1 VKVLEKNYQ
10 HTSAAC
16 PPSGELATDLEIVIK
31 NGLKAVN
38 AVILENSRH
47 ENLSIQKVAEHVLKT
62 EGKRLR
68 ARLVLASWLY
78 YNDSLNDRIINLA
91 STAELFHTASLL
103 HDDVMDEAP
112 VRRGRETVNAKWDSK
127 TAVLL
132 GDYILSKT
140 FKLLD
145 VVDSQRIF
153 RNFVETAQLLGEG
166 ALTEQFHKDDLN
178 TSEKTYIYIIT
189 RKTAAFFRMCA
200 SIGAM
205 LSDAP
210 EDEIEKLGTFGLN
223 YGIAFQI
230 TDDLLD
236 VISDESTM
244 GKPRGQDILEG
255 HLTLPIINYFA
266 QNPTRLPSK
275 KLSELSEDDSEFTR
289 LLNDLNCDGI
299 LLKSYDKAAD
309 YINKALSSLDEMPN
323 RPALDVFRSTAKDV
337 LKRKA

>member
-1 VKVLEKNYQ
+1 MEKNYL
-10 HTSAAC
+10 HTSSAAC
-16 PPSGELATDLEIVIK
+16 PSSGEIAANLESLIQK
-31 NGLKAVN
+31 GLKAVN
-38 AVILENSRH
+38 AVITENSRH
-47 ENLSIQKVAEHVLKT
+47 EDPTIRNVIEHALKT

-68 ARLVLASWLY
+68 ARFILTSYLC

-91 STAELFHTASLL
+91 SSAELFHTASLL

-112 VRRGRETVNAKWDSK
+112 VRRGRKTVNAIWDSK

-132 GDYILSKT
+132 GDYILSIT

-145 VVDSQRIF
+145 SVDSQRIF
-153 RNFVETAQLLGEG
+153 RNFIETAHFLGEG
-166 ALTEQFHKDDLN
+166 ALMEQCHKDDLS

-189 RKTAAFFRMCA
+189 KKTAAFFRMCA

-205 LSDAP
+205 LCNAP
-210 EDEIEKLGTFGLN
+210 EDEIERLRIFGLN

-255 HLTLPIINYFA
+255 HLTLPIIDYFA
-266 QNPTRLPSK
+266 LNPTKVPSR
-275 KLSELSEDDSEFTR
+275 KLSELTEEDVEFTR

-299 LLKSYDKAAD
+299 LQKSHDKAAD
-309 YINKALSSLDEMPN
+309 HINKALSSLDEISN
-323 RPALDVFRSTAKDV
+323 RPALDIFRNNAKDV

>member
-1 VKVLEKNYQ
+1 LEKNLL
-10 HTSAAC
+10 HTSSAAC
-16 PPSGELATDLEIVIK
+16 PSSGEVAASLESLIQK
-31 NGLKAVN
+31 GLKAVN
-38 AVILENSRH
+38 AVIIENSHNEDPTIR
-47 ENLSIQKVAEHVLKT
+47 NVIEHALKT
-62 EGKRLR
+62 SGKRLR
-68 ARLVLASWLY
+68 ARFILASYLS

-91 STAELFHTASLL
+91 SSAELFHTASLL
-103 HDDVMDEAP
+103 HDDVMDDAP
-112 VRRGRETVNAKWDSK
+112 VRRGRKTVNAIWDSK

-132 GDYILSKT
+132 GDYILSIT

-145 VVDSQRIF
+145 SVDSQRIF
-153 RNFVETAQLLGEG
+153 RNFIETAQFLGEG
-166 ALTEQFHKDDLN
+166 ALMEQCHKDDLG

-205 LSDAP
+205 LCDAP
-210 EDEIEKLGTFGLN
+210 EDEIEKLGIFGLN

-255 HLTLPIINYFA
+255 HLTLPIIDYFA
-266 QNPTRLPSK
+266 LNPTKVPSK
-275 KLSELSEDDSEFTR
+275 KLSELAEDDVEFTR

-309 YINKALSSLDEMPN
+309 YISKALSSLDEMQN
-323 RPALDVFRSTAKDV
+323 RPALDIFRNTAKDV

>member
-1 VKVLEKNYQ
+1 MEKNYL
-10 HTSAAC
+10 HTSSAAC
-16 PPSGELATDLEIVIK
+16 PSSGEVATSFESLIQK
-31 NGLKAVN
+31 GLKSVN
-38 AVILENSRH
+38 AVILENSHH
-47 ENLSIQKVAEHVLKT
+47 ENSSIQKVTEYVLKT

-68 ARLVLASWLY
+68 ARFVLASYLCF
-78 YNDSLNDRIINLA
+78 NDNLNDRIINLA

-112 VRRGRETVNAKWDSK
+112 VRRGRETVNALWDSK

-132 GDYILSKT
+132 GDYILSRT

-145 VVDSQRIF
+145 SVDSQRIF

-178 TSEKTYIYIIT
+178 TSEKTYIYIIK

-205 LSDAP
+205 LCNAP
-210 EDEIEKLGTFGLN
+210 EDDIEKLGVFGLN
-223 YGIAFQI
+223 YGVAFQI

-255 HLTLPIINYFA
+255 HLTLPIIDYFA
-266 QNPTRLPSK
+266 LNPTKVPSR
-275 KLSELSEDDSEFTR
+275 KLSELTEDDSEFTR

-299 LLKSYDKAAD
+299 LQKSHDKAAD
-309 YINKALSSLDEMPN
+309 YINKALSSLDEMSN
-323 RPALDVFRSTAKDV
+323 RPALDIFRNTAKDV